1 MKCVRFKNIV
11 MDKILYSQVL
21 YKAERRKGDDMADTG
36 TARVAA
42 DIEEDEPNNSVFRV
56 NSKTLFVSIS
66 KSDPFRHLL
75 SILCDPRCV
84 IKFILLL
91 DIFIHFRKSKHS
103 SIAKTDQIYEGN
115 KRQNE
120 LQKELSKMPVPPQI
134 TAE

>member
-1 MKCVRFKNIV
+1 
-11 MDKILYSQVL
+11 MDKTLYSQVL
-21 YKAERRKGDDMADTG
+21 YKAERRKEDDMADTG
-36 TARVAA
+36 TARVTA
-42 DIEEDEPNNSVFRV
+42 DMEEDEPNNSVFRV
-56 NSKTLFVSIS
+56 NSKTLFVSVS
-66 KSDPFRHLL
+66 KLEPFEHLL

-91 DIFIHFRKSKHS
+91 DFFLIYFRKSKHS
-103 SIAKTDQIYEGN
+103 SIAKTDQIYERN